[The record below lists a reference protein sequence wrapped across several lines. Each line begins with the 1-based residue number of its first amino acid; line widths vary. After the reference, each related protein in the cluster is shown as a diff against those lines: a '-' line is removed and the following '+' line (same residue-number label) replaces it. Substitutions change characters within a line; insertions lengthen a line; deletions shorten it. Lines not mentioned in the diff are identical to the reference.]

1 MENRRKSNIA
11 IGKNM
16 ADMRS
21 KFSLTQK
28 DISQVVGVNVSTY
41 KHYELGD
48 RFAPLAVIRDLANF
62 YKISTDYFFENM
74 PELSIKKELE
84 ISRRGFEVSQ
94 NKSQVIGDI
103 KNFAEGMA
111 KLEEKVQARAR
122 LRVKKYRLD
131 NKKSQQEVADYLGI
145 DISTYN
151 KYEKGS
157 RKLNNEVVR
166 KIAEYYNIKVSDI
179 LD

>member
-48 RFAPLAVIRDLANF
+48 RFAPLAVIRDLAIF
-62 YKISTDYFFENM
+62 
-74 PELSIKKELE
+74 IKFQL
-84 ISRRGFEVSQ
+84 IIFLRICQ
-94 NKSQVIGDI
+94 NYQ
-103 KNFAEGMA
+103 
-111 KLEEKVQARAR
+111 
-122 LRVKKYRLD
+122 
-131 NKKSQQEVADYLGI
+131 
-145 DISTYN
+145 
-151 KYEKGS
+151 
-157 RKLNNEVVR
+157 
-166 KIAEYYNIKVSDI
+166 
-179 LD
+179 